1 MAPHGPA
8 ELPRAYA
15 RSHGRA
21 LPVTLR
27 EVTRHNVQA
36 VMALDAGDGGRQV
49 APNAKS
55 MAQAA
60 VYGEAWPR
68 AIYAGDEPVG
78 FVMLYDPS
86 RVAEPE
92 DPDFFLWRLM
102 IDHAW
107 QGRGIGLAAL
117 RLVIEHVRGRPHPGE
132 MFTSVVE
139 PAPHLLAFYACAG
152 FELTDQYADGE
163 RVLRLAL

>member
-1 MAPHGPA
+1 MST
-8 ELPRAYA
+8 AYA
-15 RSHGRA
+15 RAHGRA
-21 LPVTLR
+21 LAVTLR
-27 EVTRHNVQA
+27 EVTRHNIHA
-36 VMALDAGDGGRQV
+36 VMSLDAGDGGRQV

-68 AIYAGDEPVG
+68 AIFAGDHPVG

-86 RVAEPE
+86 RVADPE

-102 IDHAW
+102 VDREW
-107 QGRGIGLAAL
+107 QGLGIGLAAL
-117 RLVIEHVRGRPHPGE
+117 RLVIEHVQSRPHPGE
-132 MFTSVVE
+132 MFTSIVE
-139 PAPHLLAFYACAG
+139 PAPQLLAFYGHAG
-152 FELTDQYADGE
+152 FELTDQYVDGE

>member
-1 MAPHGPA
+1 VST
-8 ELPRAYA
+8 AYA
-15 RSHGRA
+15 RAHGHA
-21 LPVTLR
+21 LAVTLR
-27 EVTRHNVQA
+27 EVTRHNIQA
-36 VMALDAGDGGRQV
+36 VMSLDAGDGGRQV

-68 AIYAGDEPVG
+68 AIFASDEPVG

-86 RVAEPE
+86 RVADPE

-102 IDHAW
+102 VDQAW
-107 QGRGIGLAAL
+107 QGLGIGLAAL
-117 RLVIEHVRGRPHPGE
+117 RLVIEHVQSRPHPGE
-132 MFTSVVE
+132 MFTSIVE
-139 PAPHLLAFYACAG
+139 PAPQLLSFYGHAG
-152 FELTDQYADGE
+152 FELTDQYVDGE

>member
-1 MAPHGPA
+1 MGTTTII
-8 ELPRAYA
+8 E
-15 RSHGRA
+15 RA

-27 EVTRHNVQA
+27 EVTRHNIQA
-36 VMALDAGDGGRQV
+36 LMALDAGDGGRQV
-49 APNAKS
+49 ASNAKS

-78 FVMLYDPS
+78 FLMLYDPS

-92 DPDFFLWRLM
+92 DPEFFLWRLM
-102 IDHAW
+102 VDRAW
-107 QGRGIGLAAL
+107 HRQGIGLAAL
-117 RLVIEHVRGRPHPGE
+117 RLAIEHVRTRPHPGE
-132 MFTSVVE
+132 MFTSIVE
-139 PAPHLLAFYACAG
+139 PAPQLVAFYGRAG
-152 FELTDQYADGE
+152 FVLTDLYTDGE

>member
-1 MAPHGPA
+1 MSAA
-8 ELPRAYA
+8 ASVRV
-15 RSHGRA
+15 

-27 EVTRHNVQA
+27 EVTRHNIQA
-36 VMALDAGDGGRQV
+36 LMALDAGDGGQQV
-49 APNAKS
+49 ASNAKS

-68 AIYAGDEPVG
+68 AIYAGEEPVG

-92 DPDFFLWRLM
+92 DPQFFLWRLM
-102 IDHAW
+102 VDTAW

-117 RLVIEHVRGRPHPGE
+117 RLVIEHARTRPHPGE
-132 MFTSVVE
+132 MFTSIVE
-139 PAPHLLAFYACAG
+139 PAPHLMAFYGSAG
-152 FELTDQYADGE
+152 FELTDEHVDGE